1 MSYLPYVWVYAGAT
15 SDEVYAQL
23 DEPID
28 DTVNLELMSS
38 PQLAF
43 VATDLSHDLVQK
55 LAMDMWSEMQ
65 GDYEE
70 AFGRGISF
78 YEFKEVMSTK
88 VCERPPGFD
97 GELPVVEVA
106 IWQYFMG
113 HETEPLLQ
121 VVVQKRPLRS
131 TSVTRRSA

>member
-1 MSYLPYVWVYAGAT
+1 MNYLPYVWVYAGAT
-15 SDEVYAQL
+15 SNEVYAQL

-28 DTVNLELMSS
+28 DIVNLELMSS

-70 AFGRGISF
+70 AFSRGISF

-88 VCERPPGFD
+88 VFQDAVLD
-97 GELPVVEVA
+97 GELPVLEVA

-131 TSVTRRSA
+131 SSAMGAR

>member
-78 YEFKEVMSTK
+78 YELKEVMSTK
-88 VCERPPGFD
+88 IFQDAVLD

-113 HETEPLLQ
+113 HETEPLLR
-121 VVVQKRPLRS
+121 VVVQKRPLHSPKPYRH
-131 TSVTRRSA
+131 SA